1 MPPKREHRPRS
12 VVVGVGVVIVVV
24 MTTGPWSVVTGGGV
38 GVVCCC
44 SLCITGIQ
52 DLYSSEF
59 ISMSQRGHPCS
70 YKQVRVVNF
79 VCNCSYKE
87 TRGVNFESLCVT
99 AATRKQEL

>member
-1 MPPKREHRPRS
+1 MPPKREHRPR
-12 VVVGVGVVIVVV
+12 
-24 MTTGPWSVVTGGGV
+24 SVVTGGGV

-70 YKQVRVVNF
+70 YKQIRVVNF

-99 AATRKQEL
+99 AATRKQEV